1 MCIMNTVVYC
11 KINGKK
17 LKITNNSVEIEDSFL
32 QVELVK
38 KLIECKSITPPGE
51 SSLPLLFNKHLRNYK
66 ISDVVFCEAKSNP
79 VFEMDF
85 EETYIDDMVAGIAA

>member
-1 MCIMNTVVYC
+1 MKTVVYC

-38 KLIECKSITPPGE
+38 NLIECKSITPIGK
-51 SSLPLLFNKHLRNYK
+51 SALPLFFNKYLRRYK
-66 ISDVVFCEAKSNP
+66 LSEVVFSEEKSP
-79 VFEMDF
+79 FVFDLDF
-85 EETYIDDMVAGIAA
+85 EGAYIDNLLEGMAA

>member
-1 MCIMNTVVYC
+1 MNTVVTC

-38 KLIECKSITPPGE
+38 NLIECKSITPIGE
-51 SSLPLLFNKHLRNYK
+51 SSLPLFFNKYLRKYQ
-66 ISDVVFCEAKSNP
+66 ISEVVFSEDKSNL
-79 VFEMDF
+79 VFELDF
-85 EETYIDDMVAGIAA
+85 EETYIDDMVAGVAA

>member
-1 MCIMNTVVYC
+1 MNTIVQC

-38 KLIECKSITPPGE
+38 NLIECKSITPVGK
-51 SSLPLLFNKHLRNYK
+51 SALPLFFNKYLRGYNLTE
-66 ISDVVFCEAKSNP
+66 IVFNEEKSP
-79 VFEMDF
+79 FLFELDF
-85 EETYIDDMVAGIAA
+85 EGAYIDNLLEGMAA